1 MRLLRTNS
9 KFIFCQASEAG
20 MKEDFSIWVFQ
31 KGRHDRLV
39 RVVVRDSFTDACLQ
53 N

>member
-9 KFIFCQASEAG
+9 KFIFCQASEEG
-20 MKEDFSIWVFQ
+20 MKEDFSIWVPE
-31 KGRHDRLV
+31 GRHDRLV

-53 N
+53 D